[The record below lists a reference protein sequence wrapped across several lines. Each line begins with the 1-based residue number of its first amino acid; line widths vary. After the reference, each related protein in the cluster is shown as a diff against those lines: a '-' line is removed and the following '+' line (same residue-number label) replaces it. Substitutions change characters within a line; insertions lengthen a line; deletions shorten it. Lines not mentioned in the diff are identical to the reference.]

1 MRGRRAIL
9 VGLAAVLAL
18 AACGDEGKESS
29 AKRAAWLPEEVR
41 SCLKSSGAMEAT
53 TVGDLAFYRKDR
65 DREEVDRPGFFG
77 HPRFIAE
84 MYEPSFPS
92 GVGQPY
98 VVYVMQ
104 PWDRPRSGGGPDPI
118 GALADPGGSA
128 VWYVPAGTATRR
140 TDVETCFDADDVA
153 N

>member
-9 VGLAAVLAL
+9 VGLAAALAL
-18 AACGDEGKESS
+18 AACGDEGTESS

-41 SCLKSSGAMEAT
+41 SCLKSSGATQAT

-65 DREEVDRPGFFG
+65 DRDEVDTPGFFG

-92 GVGQPY
+92 GAGQPY

-104 PWDRPRSGGGPDPI
+104 PWDRPRSGEGPDPI
-118 GALADPGGSA
+118 DALADPGGSA

-140 TDVETCFDADDVA
+140 TDVEACFDADDVA